1 MVDSRFLARSYDSF
15 AGIEEQLKT
24 GLDASLAPR
33 GPGMLYDL
41 VAGLGLPSGS
51 EVLDAGCGEG
61 RHTIELARR
70 FAFRV
75 VGVDPVPR
83 HIRVA
88 RDELATAG
96 ADIPSPGAVGFG
108 LGEANGKAGR
118 QLLHAARLLRDPAP
132 IVERYGQANYD
143 IALGD
148 CLWHVYR
155 MIGKLCDRVYLLSAP
170 ASG

>member
-1 MVDSRFLARSYDSF
+1 
-15 AGIEEQLKT
+15 
-24 GLDASLAPR
+24 
-33 GPGMLYDL
+33 MLYDL

-61 RHTIELARR
+61 RHC
-70 FAFRV
+70 
-75 VGVDPVPR
+75 

-88 RDELATAG
+88 RDELARAG